1 MKKQTEM
8 VESFQMSNS
17 DFMKNLS
24 VSLDILDHEISEA
37 REVDAICTGALCKA
51 IENNIDELEK
61 SIYSISEPRW
71 ASNSDSKEISRLR
84 TKLHELYTKYRSLGE
99 DWMN

>member
-17 DFMKNLS
+17 DFMRNLG
-24 VSLDILDHEISEA
+24 VSLDFLDHEIREA
-37 REVDAICTGALCKA
+37 RKVDAVCTGTWCKE
-51 IENNIDELEK
+51 IENNIDALEN
-61 SIYSISEPRW
+61 SIYSLSEPRW
-71 ASNSDSKEISRLR
+71 ASNSDSREIRRLR
-84 TKLHELYTKYRSLGE
+84 TRLHDLYTKYRSLGE